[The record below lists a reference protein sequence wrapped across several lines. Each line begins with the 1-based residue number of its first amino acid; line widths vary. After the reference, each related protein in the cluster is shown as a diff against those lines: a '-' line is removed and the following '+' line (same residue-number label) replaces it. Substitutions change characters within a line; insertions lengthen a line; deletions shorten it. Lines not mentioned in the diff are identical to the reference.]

1 MKKTVSIIV
10 PVYNVEKY
18 LQKCITTIVNQT
30 YKNLEIILVD
40 DGSTDGSGAL
50 CDELAATD
58 ERISVI
64 HKENGGLSDARNAG
78 LDASTGD
85 YIAFV
90 DSDDYVDSDFVE
102 LLVNSLEEHNADV
115 SCCRFTR
122 VWEDGRAEQI
132 GNDGITESYEGA
144 DALKEYLWARK
155 MDPFV
160 CNKLFKAQ
168 LLGNQT
174 HNANHRRFIKGI
186 LGEDNPFCI
195 ELFKA
200 TNRVVLVGA
209 SKYNYLQA
217 RDGAI
222 TSSRVTQRKIDS
234 IFYWDTVRLDCKEN
248 YPELEKYALRR
259 ELLFYIGLYNGIY
272 KDSEYKADADK
283 IRAFVKEHNRE
294 VQASDICEKTVK
306 LSVRLLSVSPVLYG
320 FVMRAYKKFIGEA
333 RL

>member
-1 MKKTVSIIV
+1 
-10 PVYNVEKY
+10 
-18 LQKCITTIVNQT
+18 
-30 YKNLEIILVD
+30 
-40 DGSTDGSGAL
+40 
-50 CDELAATD
+50 
-58 ERISVI
+58 
-64 HKENGGLSDARNAG
+64 
-78 LDASTGD
+78 
-85 YIAFV
+85 
-90 DSDDYVDSDFVE
+90 
-102 LLVNSLEEHNADV
+102 
-115 SCCRFTR
+115 
-122 VWEDGRAEQI
+122 
-132 GNDGITESYEGA
+132 
-144 DALKEYLWARK
+144 

-306 LSVRLLSVSPVLYG
+306 LSVRLRSVGPVLYG